1 MTIDSGIPLKSYA
14 KILHHNFTPT
24 IYENL
29 KSVFEIIQGKKKKK
43 MEIRMPVLFEL
54 LNESKQFWG
63 TFFGQCFNKWKLSQ
77 KYKKNC
83 M

>member
-1 MTIDSGIPLKSYA
+1 
-14 KILHHNFTPT
+14 
-24 IYENL
+24 
-29 KSVFEIIQGKKKKK
+29 

>member
-1 MTIDSGIPLKSYA
+1 
-14 KILHHNFTPT
+14 
-24 IYENL
+24 
-29 KSVFEIIQGKKKKK
+29 

-63 TFFGQCFNKWKLSQ
+63 TFLGQCFNKWKLSQ

-83 M
+83 I

>member
-1 MTIDSGIPLKSYA
+1 MLKYYIT
-14 KILHHNFTPT
+14 ILHRQFTKT
-24 IYENL
+24 LNQFSKLSRE
-29 KSVFEIIQGKKKKK
+29 KKKK

>member
-1 MTIDSGIPLKSYA
+1 
-14 KILHHNFTPT
+14 
-24 IYENL
+24 
-29 KSVFEIIQGKKKKK
+29 

-63 TFFGQCFNKWKLSQ
+63 TFFGQCLNKWKLSQ

>member
-1 MTIDSGIPLKSYA
+1 
-14 KILHHNFTPT
+14 
-24 IYENL
+24 
-29 KSVFEIIQGKKKKK
+29 

-63 TFFGQCFNKWKLSQ
+63 TFFGQCFNKWKSSQ